1 MAEVCHLLSSAL
13 VRPCSNLPIVS
24 KYSIIIT
31 GTMNNKHRKVLEKIF
46 QNPVKPI
53 EWQDIEKLFLA
64 LGASIAEGNGSRVTF
79 SLNGVTADFHRPHPG
94 KEAKRYQIIDTR
106 EFLTK
111 AGIDPKKV

>member
-1 MAEVCHLLSSAL
+1 
-13 VRPCSNLPIVS
+13 
-24 KYSIIIT
+24 
-31 GTMNNKHRKVLEKIF
+31 MNNKHRKVLEKIF

-64 LGASIAEGNGSRVTF
+64 LGARIAEGSGSRVAF

-111 AGIDPKKV
+111 AGIDPAKV